1 MKIAIVSL
9 GLLLAAGCGG
19 SEPQPKAPDAEGE
32 PSEEGAR
39 HSRSSA
45 NIQGEIGA
53 LDEERADRV
62 FESAIGALER
72 CLHAG
77 ASRVEFL
84 GGQVKFFVK
93 VDSSGSVATYAEES
107 TIGDRQTEKC
117 MLDALRKKDWP
128 KPVGG
133 EVGYARKGFDFDP
146 PNDVRPPT
154 DWPSERASDALR
166 SLESKISECK
176 DGAGGRFSATMYVD
190 TDGKVLS
197 VGVAPPDEAGEAAVD
212 CLVDVLKQSKLPSP
226 GSWPAKVTFT
236 L

>member
-1 MKIAIVSL
+1 MRPSNFLV
-9 GLLLAAGCGG
+9 LLLLCAGCGG
-19 SEPQPKAPDAEGE
+19 SEPQPKAPSVEDSDEAAPRE
-32 PSEEGAR
+32 R
-39 HSRSSA
+39 SRA
-45 NIQGEIGA
+45 NVSGEIGA
-53 LDEERADRV
+53 LDEARADQV
-62 FESAIGALER
+62 FASAVGALER

-77 ASRVEFL
+77 AARVEFL

-154 DWPSERASDALR
+154 DWPSERASDALH

-176 DGAGGRFSATMYVD
+176 AGAGGSFSATMYVD

-197 VGVAPPDEAGEAAVD
+197 VGVAPPDEQGEAAVD